1 MTEAT
6 RLAERAD
13 KCAKYGFDSVEMVEV
28 KWALWDEII
37 AALRAMPQERPS
49 DAYAGPVVTHD
60 MMAWYPPSKALE
72 SLAPSPASAREEKR
86 EFIGVMNA
94 ILLVENGCNDEAAK
108 RFADTFAEKCSENAK
123 LIARVAKLEKALEH
137 ITELLVD
144 TWRHPMAGDPE
155 NEIAVM
161 NARAALAPS
170 AQEGETVAV
179 PKAALEWLFGSQPD
193 ADGKW
198 FGECREAISAMEAK
212 FPRRFWWR
220 SKFRSMIPALSRPER
235 GSGLAGNIN
244 KCPSCQRMFVDGE
257 TCSRGGCP
265 MGGDF

>member
-94 ILLVENGCNDEAAK
+94 LLLVENGCNDEAAK

-123 LIARVAKLEKALEH
+123 LIARIAELEIELPEALAQQRREFGNQIDDLHAELKRVRAVAKE
-137 ITELLVD
+137 
-144 TWRHPMAGDPE
+144 
-155 NEIAVM
+155 EIK
-161 NARAALAPS
+161 RLAALAPS
-170 AQEGETVAV
+170 AQEG
-179 PKAALEWLFGSQPD
+179 
-193 ADGKW
+193 
-198 FGECREAISAMEAK
+198 
-212 FPRRFWWR
+212 
-220 SKFRSMIPALSRPER
+220 
-235 GSGLAGNIN
+235 
-244 KCPSCQRMFVDGE
+244 
-257 TCSRGGCP
+257 
-265 MGGDF
+265 